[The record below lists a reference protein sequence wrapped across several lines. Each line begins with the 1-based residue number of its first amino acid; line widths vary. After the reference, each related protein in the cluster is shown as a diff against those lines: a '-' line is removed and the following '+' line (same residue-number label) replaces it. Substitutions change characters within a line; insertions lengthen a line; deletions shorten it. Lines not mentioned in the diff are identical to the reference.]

1 MRFLGKRS
9 INCIYNYNKFLN
21 TNEKQY
27 NKVRLFS
34 RRVQKQALV
43 SYLVSPLIS
52 DINKITRTNRSNAIN
67 IVRALNEL
75 GFIVDIVNWD
85 DKKFIPKRRYNLFI
99 GHGGI
104 NFERISKE
112 LNYDCIQIYYS
123 TGLYWKLHNKK
134 EIERVSQLNKRRK
147 VNLKPDRYIHNS
159 EEYALNI
166 ADGIIALGN
175 EFTKKVFLKFPL
187 VLTLNNAAPSYPK
200 YDISK
205 KIIEKSYNNFLFF
218 SGSGNIHKGLDLVL
232 EAFLEAD
239 DKNLYVCT
247 KLDDE
252 FSRVYENELFKTKNI
267 HYIGFVEMFSEKFYE
282 IMNLCNYFIHPSC
295 GEGSMRSAVLCM
307 HHGLIPIVSKE
318 TTIDVDGFGYILEN
332 CTTKDIVRMINKVV
346 NLDISKK
353 LSENIMKFAKEKY
366 SERGYLK
373 NMKKH
378 IKYIYN
384 FKKDKNSYC

>member
-1 MRFLGKRS
+1 MKFLRKRS
-9 INCIYNYNKFLN
+9 INCIYNYNEFLK
-21 TNEKQY
+21 TKEKRS
-27 NKVRLFS
+27 NKSRLFS
-34 RRVQKQALV
+34 SRDQKHALV
-43 SYLVSPLIS
+43 SYLVSPLVS
-52 DINKITRTNRSNAIN
+52 DIKKTIQTNRSNAIN

-75 GFIVDIVNWD
+75 GFIVDIVSWD
-85 DKKFIPKRRYNLFI
+85 DKKFIPKRIYDLFI

-104 NFERISKE
+104 NFERISKK
-112 LNYDCIQIYYS
+112 LNSDCIQIYYS

-134 EIERVSQLNKRRK
+134 EIERVNQLNKRRN
-147 VNLKPDRYIHNS
+147 VNLKPDRYIYNS
-159 EEYALNI
+159 EEYALNT

-175 EFTKKVFLKFPL
+175 KFTRKIYSKFPI
-187 VLTLNNAAPSYPK
+187 VLTINNAAPGNPK

-205 KIIEKSYNNFLFF
+205 KIFKKAYNNFLFF

-232 EAFLEAD
+232 EAFLKTN

-247 KLDDE
+247 KLDDA
-252 FSRVYENELFKTKNI
+252 FSKVYENELFKTKNI
-267 HYIGFVEMFSEKFYE
+267 YYIGFVEMFSEKFYE

-318 TTIDVDGFGYILEN
+318 TTIDVDGFGYIIEN
-332 CTTKDIVRMINKVV
+332 CTIKNIIKIVNKVV
-346 NLDISKK
+346 NLDVSKK
-353 LSENIMKFAKEKY
+353 LSENIIKFAREKFSEKE
-366 SERGYLK
+366 YLK

-384 FKKDKNSYC
+384 LKKSKKLYQ